1 VGDDPCS
8 QSRIGCDRHLQK
20 CEAAQVEAAST
31 SWYLLSGHTVLCH
44 LLLAV
49 LVNKLV
55 SIRPRRIAVQELET
69 GPLHRFQDWPNEQV
83 PRRAAGVYTIWEGDR
98 LLYVGMSGRAMTAE
112 YLEVSDGGR
121 IRAKG
126 LWTRLNT
133 HASGRRSG
141 DQFCVYVGDRFVVPG
156 LTASQKQQFAA
167 GTLSLDTLIRA
178 LVHQRLSYRFVVC
191 ADGAEALK
199 LEREVRRG
207 SLSAGKPYL
216 NPLG

>member
-1 VGDDPCS
+1 
-8 QSRIGCDRHLQK
+8 
-20 CEAAQVEAAST
+20 
-31 SWYLLSGHTVLCH
+31 
-44 LLLAV
+44 
-49 LVNKLV
+49 
-55 SIRPRRIAVQELET
+55 VQELET

-83 PRRAAGVYTIWEGDR
+83 PKRAAGVYTVWKGHR

-112 YLEVSDGGR
+112 DLEVSEGGR
-121 IRAKG
+121 VVAKG

-156 LTASQKQQFAA
+156 LIPSQQQQLAA
-167 GTLSLDTLIRA
+167 GTLSLDSLIRA
-178 LVHQRLSYRFVVC
+178 FVRERLAYRFVLT

-216 NPLG
+216 NPLGHRGATSAV